1 MRRSRRGTRTRRPS
15 TPSRTRVVL
24 FASPTSMRCISSSS
38 RRTWAAAARVSRHG
52 TRSARARLA
61 RVRGGKLP
69 CDAGTNSTQ
78 ETVRTVPAPGCTCQ
92 HQHARLALGELEA
105 PLRVDDDAWLLSE
118 RGQDRRLALDP
129 HVLPMDEFRRN
140 ARIELLIRRSLRLTA
155 KQERIASV
163 IEANPASIV
172 TVRVN
177 GRERELTNH
186 HEGTD
191 VSVTARAVLDT
202 LRGAALG
209 VASSET
215 AREELRGRG
224 CQRTTAAGLILSGLR
239 LSPYRAGHPKL
250 H

>member
-1 MRRSRRGTRTRRPS
+1 MTQVWTARRRPYVQY
-15 TPSRTRVVL
+15 RLRGVRVN
-24 FASPTSMRCISSSS
+24 T
-38 RRTWAAAARVSRHG
+38 T
-52 TRSARARLA
+52 
-61 RVRGGKLP
+61 
-69 CDAGTNSTQ
+69 
-78 ETVRTVPAPGCTCQ
+78 
-92 HQHARLALGELEA
+92 QHARLALCELEA

-118 RGQDRRLALDP
+118 RGEDRRLALDP
-129 HVLPMDEFRRN
+129 HVLPMDELRRN
-140 ARIELLIRRSLRLTA
+140 ARIELLTRRSLRLTA